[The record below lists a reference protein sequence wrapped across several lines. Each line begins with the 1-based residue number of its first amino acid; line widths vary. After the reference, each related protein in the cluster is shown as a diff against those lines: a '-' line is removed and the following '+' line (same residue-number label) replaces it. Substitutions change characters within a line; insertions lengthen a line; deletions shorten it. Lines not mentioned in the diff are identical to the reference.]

1 MSDQVFIFDTTLRD
15 GEQSP
20 GATMNIQ
27 EKLQVAKQ
35 LERLGVD
42 IIEAGFPVS
51 SDGDYESVR
60 AIARALE
67 NTIVAGLAR
76 ANREDIARAWDAV
89 RAAKYPRIHTFI
101 ATSDIHLKHKLKMTR
116 EEVLRDVVDSVAY
129 AKKMTDDVEFS
140 AEDATRTDLPFLC
153 EVARAA
159 LEAGAT
165 TINIPDTVGYTAPT
179 EYAQIMDT
187 IRKEVKGIDKIV
199 LSVHCHNDL
208 ALATSNSVMAI
219 QHGARQVECTI
230 NGIGERAGNTA
241 MEEVVMAI
249 RTRPDLFPY
258 FTKINTRMIYP
269 TSRLVSQIT
278 GMKVQPNKAIVGAN
292 AFAHEAGI
300 HQDGVLKE
308 KLTYEIMTPESV
320 GITNSSLVMGKHS
333 GRHAFRD
340 RVKALGFDLNT
351 DQIQKA
357 FDLFKG
363 LADRKKTVFDEDIVA
378 IIMHEVLR
386 IPYRYRLNYL
396 NVVSGTSAIP
406 TAMVKME
413 IDGELVRDVDF
424 GDGPV
429 DAAMKTIR
437 KITHS
442 KSKLMKFA
450 INAITGGTDAQG
462 EVTVYVQED
471 GISVVGQGAHTD
483 IIVASAKAYINA
495 LNKLEYQKTKQ
506 KEKTMKPNYT
516 DESR

>member
-1 MSDQVFIFDTTLRD
+1 MPDHVYIFDTTLRD

-27 EKLQVAKQ
+27 EKLRIARQ
-35 LERLGVD
+35 LERMGVD
-42 IIEAGFPVS
+42 IIEAGFPIS
-51 SDGDYESVR
+51 SDGDFESVR
-60 AIARALE
+60 TIAKTLE
-67 NTIVAGLAR
+67 RCTVAGLAR
-76 ANREDIARAWDAV
+76 ANRPDIDRAWDAV

-101 ATSDIHLKHKLKMTR
+101 ATSDIHLTHKLKMTR
-116 EEVLRDVVDSVAY
+116 EEVLRDIADAVAY

-140 AEDATRTDLPFLC
+140 AEDATRTELSFLC
-153 EVARAA
+153 EVVRTA

-165 TINIPDTVGYTAPT
+165 TINIPDTVGYTVPT
-179 EYAQIMDT
+179 EYAKILET
-187 IRKEVKGIDKIV
+187 IRKEVPGVEKAV

-208 ALATSNSVMAI
+208 GLATANSIMAI

-249 RTRPDLFPY
+249 RTRADLFPY
-258 FTKINTRMIYP
+258 ETGIDTTLIYP
-269 TSRLVSQIT
+269 TSRLVSQVT

-320 GITNSSLVMGKHS
+320 GIPQSSLVMGKHS

-340 RVKALGFDLNT
+340 RLKSLGFDLNT

-357 FDLFKG
+357 FELFKA
-363 LADRKKTVFDEDIVA
+363 LADKKKTVYDEDIVA
-378 IIMHEVLR
+378 IVMHEVLR
-386 IPYRYRLNYL
+386 IPYRYRLVYL
-396 NVVSGTSAIP
+396 NIVSGTSAIP
-406 TAMVKME
+406 TAVVTME
-413 IDGELVRDVDF
+413 IDGESVRDVDF

-429 DAAMKTIR
+429 DAALKTI
-437 KITHS
+437 KKMTHS
-442 KSKLMKFA
+442 KSKLLRFA

-462 EVTVYVQED
+462 EVTVHVEED
-471 GISVVGQGAHTD
+471 GISALGQGAHTD

-495 LNKLEYQKTKQ
+495 LNKLELQKTKIR
-506 KEKTMKPNYT
+506 
-516 DESR
+516 ESL